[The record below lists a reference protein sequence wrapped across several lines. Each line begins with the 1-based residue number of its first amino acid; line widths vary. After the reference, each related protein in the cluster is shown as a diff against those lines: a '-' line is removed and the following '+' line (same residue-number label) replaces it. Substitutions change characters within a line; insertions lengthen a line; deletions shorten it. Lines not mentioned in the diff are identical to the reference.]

1 MLDAQQRKV
10 TFMLGCEFL
19 CHVKNAK
26 VCPTCIM
33 ELYDV
38 FTQKNV
44 IRGVRVRKNRQ
55 KSFEAELRIF
65 DSLIKLCRVKVRE
78 KRIVLSFLAG

>member
-10 TFMLGCEFL
+10 RFMLGCEFL
-19 CHVKNAK
+19 CHVKNDE

-38 FTQKNV
+38 FTQRNV
-44 IRGVRVRKNRQ
+44 IRGVRGRKSRQ
-55 KSFEAELRIF
+55 KSFEAELIRF
-65 DSLIKLCRVKVRE
+65 DNLIKLCRVKVRE
-78 KRIVLSFLAG
+78 QRIVLSFLAG